1 MIEIQPKKIKSA
13 EVTLPGSKSFTHRMM
28 ITAALSN
35 GPCILS
41 HWLKSED
48 TLHTLEALKRFGIQ
62 IEPAEPDLHIHGQ
75 SGYLGPYAQPI
86 YLGNSG
92 TSMRLISALAALGN
106 GVYHLTGNQRMLE
119 RPIQDLVDGLKQ
131 IGVSAKTR
139 YSNGCPPLTVAGGKL
154 TGGQIELNCEKSSQ
168 FLSAILL
175 IAPYT
180 VNGIDI
186 FVTHGP
192 VSRPYIDMTVE
203 VMEKFGVEVKRDG
216 YKRFEVNGNQHYLAG
231 DFDVEPD
238 ASQASYFWAAAAIT
252 GSEIKVRGLT
262 RHSKQGDMGFVELLE
277 RMGCHVSHETN
288 GICVKGGTLSA
299 IDVDMSNMPD
309 VVPTLAVVAAF
320 SNGTTHIRNVGHLK
334 EKESDRL
341 GAVVSELSKMGIE
354 ARCTDSDL
362 IVKGGRPKGAI
373 IDTYDDHRIAM
384 SFSIAGLRI
393 PGVAILDEKCVEKSF
408 PKFWDVLEGLPSV

>member
-1 MIEIQPKKIKSA
+1 
-13 EVTLPGSKSFTHRMM
+13 
-28 ITAALSN
+28 
-35 GPCILS
+35 
-41 HWLKSED
+41 
-48 TLHTLEALKRFGIQ
+48 
-62 IEPAEPDLHIHGQ
+62 
-75 SGYLGPYAQPI
+75 
-86 YLGNSG
+86 
-92 TSMRLISALAALGN
+92 MRLISALAALGN
-106 GVYHLTGNQRMLE
+106 GVYHLAGNQRMQE
-119 RPIQDLVDGLKQ
+119 RPIQDLIDGLKQ
-131 IGVSAKTR
+131 IGVSAKTL

-175 IAPYT
+175 VAPYT

-203 VMEKFGVEVKRDG
+203 VMEKFGIGVKRDG
-216 YKRFEVNGNQHYLAG
+216 YKRFEVNGKQKYLAG

-252 GSEIKVRGLT
+252 GAEIKVRGLT

-288 GICVKGGTLSA
+288 GIRVKGGTLSA

-309 VVPTLAVVAAF
+309 VVPTLAVVSAF
-320 SNGTTHIRNVGHLK
+320 SNGTTHIKNVGHLK

-384 SFSIAGLRI
+384 SFSIAGLRT
-393 PGVAILDEKCVEKSF
+393 PGVAILDEKCVDKSF
-408 PKFWDVLEGLPSV
+408 PKFWEVLESL

>member
-1 MIEIQPKKIKSA
+1 MIEVQPKKIKSA

-28 ITAALSN
+28 IAAALSN

-48 TLHTLEALKRFGIQ
+48 TRHTLEALKRFGIQ
-62 IEPAEPDLHIHGQ
+62 TETAEADLHIHGQ
-75 SGYLGPYAQPI
+75 SGYLGPYEQPI

-106 GVYHLTGNQRMLE
+106 GIYHLAGNQRMQE
-119 RPIQDLVDGLKQ
+119 RPIQDLIDGLKQ
-131 IGVSAKTR
+131 IGVSAKTL
-139 YSNGCPPLTVAGGKL
+139 YSNGCPPVTVAGGKL

-175 IAPYT
+175 VAPYT

-203 VMEKFGVEVKRDG
+203 VMEKFGIEVKRDA
-216 YKRFEVNGNQHYLAG
+216 YKRFEVNGKQKYLAG

-252 GSEIKVRGLT
+252 GAEIKVRGLT
-262 RHSKQGDMGFVELLE
+262 RHSKQGDIGFVELLE

-309 VVPTLAVVAAF
+309 VVPTLAVVSAF
-320 SNGTTHIRNVGHLK
+320 SNGTTHKKNVGHLK
-334 EKESDRL
+334 
-341 GAVVSELSKMGIE
+341 
-354 ARCTDSDL
+354 
-362 IVKGGRPKGAI
+362 
-373 IDTYDDHRIAM
+373 
-384 SFSIAGLRI
+384 
-393 PGVAILDEKCVEKSF
+393 
-408 PKFWDVLEGLPSV
+408 